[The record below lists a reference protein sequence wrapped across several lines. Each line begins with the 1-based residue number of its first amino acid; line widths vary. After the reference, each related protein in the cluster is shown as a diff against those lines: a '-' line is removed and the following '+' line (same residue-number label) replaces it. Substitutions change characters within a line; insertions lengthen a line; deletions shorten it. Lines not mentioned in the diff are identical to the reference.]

1 MGFAIEIFRPTDD
14 IGRMQQLL
22 CAPCEKPQDVCRRHR
37 FLALALSPLPRID
50 YTSDLLGDA
59 RARSSV
65 STYSI
70 WLPALRFMGER
81 CVRDVHYFAFL
92 GVELHAVVG
101 IPARTPLKSTCW
113 LI

>member
-1 MGFAIEIFRPTDD
+1 
-14 IGRMQQLL
+14 MQQLL
-22 CAPCEKPQDVCRRHR
+22 CAPCEKPQDVCR

-59 RARSSV
+59 RARSTV

-70 WLPALRFMGER
+70 WLPAPRFMGER

-92 GVELHAVVG
+92 GVKLHVVVVG
-101 IPARTPLKSTCW
+101 IPARAHH
-113 LI
+113 